1 MLLDYPPPLFKRIA
15 VGDGEASE
23 EIALVE
29 RNGGAQP
36 CQITIASRCPAR
48 SFLKALSHGLKIS
61 TFRLCGT
68 MRSHEGGAGALRLSR
83 FVPAPALIA
92 TNPGKHDKKRGQDKP
107 AIPGP

>member
-36 CQITIASRCPAR
+36 CQTGRAR
-48 SFLKALSHGLKIS
+48 GDLRMGMGAGFRQQLGKARYIHCNRGGRVELHGLPRRQQPGHAPTI
-61 TFRLCGT
+61 TVTVTVTITEEQPQL
-68 MRSHEGGAGALRLSR
+68 MQAL
-83 FVPAPALIA
+83 
-92 TNPGKHDKKRGQDKP
+92 T
-107 AIPGP
+107 